1 MSFSKSV
8 PSQKFKR
15 FNNCS

>member
-8 PSQKFKR
+8 P
-15 FNNCS
+15 NGL